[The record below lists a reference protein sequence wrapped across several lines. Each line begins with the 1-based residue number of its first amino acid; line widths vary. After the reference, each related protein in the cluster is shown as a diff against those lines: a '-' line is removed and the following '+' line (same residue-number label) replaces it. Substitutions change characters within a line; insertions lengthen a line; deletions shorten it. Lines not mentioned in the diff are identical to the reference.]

1 MLGKAGAGLEDFTK
15 LLTTDYPMAKINS
28 NFKNVAQGYFSA
40 EIAKRAKPFIDANP
54 NVEIF
59 KLGIGN
65 TTEPI
70 VPSVIAGLEGS
81 VRKLSRVESYTGY
94 GDEQGDVRLRQAI
107 AEWYGKRGINIEPAE
122 VFVSDGAKTDCANI
136 LSILSPESI
145 VAISDPVYPA
155 YRDSAIIMGRKIVY
169 MKGSE
174 ENNFVPELPKE
185 KADAIVLCNPNNP
198 TGTVATK
205 EQLKEFVDYARKNKA
220 IIIFDSAYSE
230 YITDPSLPKSIYEI
244 EGAKSCSI
252 EIQSFSKSAGFTGIR
267 LGWSV
272 VPKELV
278 TEDGSA
284 GALNQFWNRRQTTM
298 FNGASN
304 IAQEGGLAVLSP
316 EGQKETHEQVAY
328 YMENAR
334 IIREGLGKAGFKIF
348 GGENAPYVWLKCPKG
363 VSSWEFFDE
372 LLSKAHVITTPGVAF
387 GENGE
392 GYMRLSAFGHRENI
406 EKAVKS
412 IKENLHAER

>member
-1 MLGKAGAGLEDFTK
+1 
-15 LLTTDYPMAKINS
+15 MAKINP
-28 NFKNVAQGYFSA
+28 NFKNVAQGYFSS

-54 NVEIF
+54 NVELF

-70 VPSVIAGLEGS
+70 VPSVIAGLQES
-81 VRKLSRVESYTGY
+81 VLKLSRTESYTGY
-94 GDEQGDVRLRQAI
+94 GDEQGDARLRQAI
-107 AEWYGKRGINIEPAE
+107 AEWYGKRSINVEPAE

-136 LSILSPESI
+136 LSILSDEST

-169 MKGSE
+169 MKGVE

-185 KADAIVLCNPNNP
+185 KVDAIVLCNPNNP
-198 TGTVATK
+198 TGTVATR

-252 EIQSFSKSAGFTGIR
+252 EIQSLSKSAGFTGIR

-278 TEDGSA
+278 TEDGA
-284 GALNQFWNRRQTTM
+284 PGALNQFWNRRQTTM

-304 IAQEGGLAVLSP
+304 IAQEGGLAVMSE
-316 EGQKETHEQVAY
+316 EGQRETHAQVAY

-334 IIREGLGKAGFKIF
+334 IIREGLAKAGFKIF
-348 GGENAPYVWLKCPKG
+348 GGENAPYVWLKCPAG
-363 VSSWEFFDE
+363 VSSWKFFDE

-406 EKAVKS
+406 EKAVRS
-412 IKENLHAER
+412 IQENVRPKH

>member
-1 MLGKAGAGLEDFTK
+1 
-15 LLTTDYPMAKINS
+15 MAKINP
-28 NFKNVAQGYFSA
+28 NFKKVEQGYFST

-70 VPSVIAGLEGS
+70 VPSVISGLQKGVE
-81 VRKLSRVESYTGY
+81 KLAMPETYTGY
-94 GDEQGDVRLRQAI
+94 GDEQGDARLRLAI
-107 AEWYGKRGINIEPAE
+107 SEWYEKKGINIEPSE

-136 LSILSPESI
+136 LSILSDESV

-155 YRDSAIIMGRKIVY
+155 YRDSAIITGRKIVY
-169 MKGSE
+169 MKCGE
-174 ENNFVPELPKE
+174 ENGFFPELPKE
-185 KADAIVLCNPNNP
+185 RADALIICNPNNP
-198 TGTVATK
+198 TGTVATH
-205 EQLKEFVDYARKNKA
+205 EQLKKFVDYARKNKA
-220 IIIFDSAYSE
+220 IIIFDAAYSE
-230 YITDPSLPKSIYEI
+230 YIRDPKLPKSIYEI
-244 EGAKSCSI
+244 EGAKSCAI

-267 LGWSV
+267 LGWSI

-278 TEDGSA
+278 TEDGSS
-284 GALNQFWNRRQTTM
+284 GTLNQFWNRRQTTM

-316 EGQKETHEQVAY
+316 DGQRETHEQVAY

-334 IIREGLGKAGFKIF
+334 IIREGLADAGFKIY
-348 GGENAPYVWLKCPKG
+348 GGENAPYVWLKCPAG
-363 VSSWEFFDE
+363 VSSWKFFDE
-372 LLSKAHVITTPGVAF
+372 LLEKAHVITTPGVAF

-412 IKENLHAER
+412 MLENIYPKY

>member
-1 MLGKAGAGLEDFTK
+1 MV
-15 LLTTDYPMAKINS
+15 KINPHYG
-28 NFKNVAQGYFSA
+28 KITQGYFSS
-40 EIAKRAKPFIDANP
+40 EISKRAKPFIDANP

-70 VPSVIAGLEGS
+70 VPSVMSGLQKGAA
-81 VRKLSRVESYTGY
+81 KLGKIETYTGY
-94 GDEQGDVRLRQAI
+94 GDEQGDERLRLAI
-107 AEWYGKRGINIEPAE
+107 AKWYENRKINIEPGE

-136 LSILSPESI
+136 LSIFSAESV

-155 YRDSAIIMGRKIVY
+155 YRDSAIITGRKIVY
-169 MKGSE
+169 MKCAE
-174 ENNFVPELPKE
+174 ENSFVPELPKG
-185 KADAIVLCNPNNP
+185 KADALIICNPNNP
-198 TGTVATK
+198 TGSVATY
-205 EQLKEFVDYARKNKA
+205 EQLKKFVDYAAKNKS
-220 IIIFDSAYSE
+220 ILIFDAAYSE
-230 YITDPSLPKSIYEI
+230 YINDPKLPKSIYEI
-244 EGAKSCSI
+244 EGAKQCAI
-252 EIQSFSKSAGFTGIR
+252 EIQSFSKSAGFTGVR
-267 LGWSV
+267 LGWSI

-278 TEDGSA
+278 TEDGSF
-284 GALNQFWNRRQTTM
+284 GTLNQFWNRRQTTM

-316 EGQKETHEQVAY
+316 DGQRETHEQVAY

-334 IIREGLGKAGFKIF
+334 IIREGLADAGFKIY
-348 GGENAPYVWLKCPKG
+348 GGENAPYVWLKCPSG

-372 LLSKAHVITTPGVAF
+372 LLEKAHVITTPGVAF

-406 EKAVKS
+406 EKAVQS
-412 IKENLHAER
+412 IKENL